1 MKTRVIICAAGSRAR
16 WGNHLGL
23 PKQYI
28 HFNGTPLLQRTISH
42 VRGFGMVT
50 DVLVTAVEP
59 PPEGIV
65 IEGAE
70 FVCPPPD
77 APLPDSG
84 SGNSFAFWT
93 DDPEDC
99 TVILFG
105 DVYYSPFCLQN
116 VFVSAAMTNQS
127 GGLGL
132 HYFGRRGGG
141 DAEGGGA
148 NGKDWGEIW
157 AWLIRGRGARARWAE
172 AVAAAKARA
181 GDGCRLLT
189 SWEVLDFLTD
199 RKDYYWT
206 EIRDETED
214 FDTPTDL
221 DKWIKLYPALWAPL
235 KG

>member
-1 MKTRVIICAAGSRAR
+1 VKTRVIIAAAGSPAR

-28 HFNGTPLLQRTISH
+28 HFCGMPLLQRTVSQ
-42 VRGFGMVT
+42 VRGFGMVSE
-50 DVLVTAVEP
+50 VVVTADNP

-65 IEGAE
+65 IKGAV
-70 FVCPPPD
+70 FVPGY
-77 APLPDSG
+77 PLADSG
-84 SGNSFAFWT
+84 EMLADILLT
-93 DDPEDC
+93 ADPEDC
-99 TVILFG
+99 TVYLFG

-116 VFVSAAMTNQS
+116 VFVSAAMTERS
-127 GGLGL
+127 GILGL

-141 DAEGGGA
+141 A
-148 NGKDWGEIW
+148 NGKDWGEVFAI
-157 AWLIRGRGARARWAE
+157 LVRGRAARERWAG
-172 AVAAAKARA
+172 AVEAAKARA
-181 GDGCRLLT
+181 NRAERLT
-189 SWEVLDFLTD
+189 SWEVLDFLRD
-199 RKDYYWT
+199 RVDYYWT